1 MCARI
6 SLTTTAAEIAD
17 LFNISDDR
25 PLFPR
30 FNIAP
35 SQSIPVV
42 RMNGGTRELAAI
54 RWGLIPHWNT
64 DPRHAGF
71 VNARAETAPEKPAF
85 RDAFRRRRCLVPADG
100 FYEWKTRGKRKQ
112 PYFFR
117 HLGGGPMA
125 YAAIWDAWTGL
136 DTVAVLTTTAN
147 ELVRPLHDRMPAILD
162 PERFEAWLN
171 PKELRPEKLL
181 PLIGPYSVAKME
193 SWPVSDRVNSVRN
206 EEPGLNA
213 MATPRVTWEQPSLF
227 EV

>member
-6 SLTTTAAEIAD
+6 SRTTTAAEIAD
-17 LFNISDDR
+17 LFHLADDR
-25 PLFPR
+25 PLLPR

-42 RMNGGTRELAAI
+42 RMTGGARELAAM

-71 VNARAETAPEKPAF
+71 VNARAETAAEKPAF

-100 FYEWKTRGKRKQ
+100 FYEWKTQGKRKQ

-117 HLGGGPMA
+117 HRGGGAMA
-125 YAAIWDAWTGL
+125 YAAIWDAWNGL

-147 ELVRPLHDRMPAILD
+147 DLVRPLHDRMPAILD
-162 PERFEAWLN
+162 PERFAAWLDPN
-171 PKELRPEKLL
+171 ESRPETLL
-181 PLIGPYSVAKME
+181 SLIGPYPVSKME
-193 SWPVSDRVNSVRN
+193 SWPVSDRVNSARN
-206 EEPGLNA
+206 EEPGLNDV
-213 MATPRVTWEQPSLF
+213 ATPRVTWEQPSLF